1 MLIVETNYRNA
12 NTNYTNTNY
21 TNTNYTN
28 TNYINI
34 NTNYRKSSLNN
45 LKQKKSLNN
54 KLFVNMI
61 VNKNNSIK
69 SKENIR
75 KLFKI

>member
-1 MLIVETNYRNA
+1 MLIVETNY
-12 NTNYTNTNY
+12 TNNNY
-21 TNTNYTN
+21 PN

-34 NTNYRKSSLNN
+34 NTNTNTNYRNNSLNN
-45 LKQKKSLNN
+45 LKQKERLNN

>member
-1 MLIVETNYRNA
+1 MLIVETKYINNNYKN
-12 NTNYTNTNY
+12 N
-21 TNTNYTN
+21 N
-28 TNYINI
+28 TNYINT
-34 NTNYRKSSLNN
+34 NTNSNYRHNSLNN
-45 LKQKKSLNN
+45 LKQKETLNN

>member
-1 MLIVETNYRNA
+1 MLILE
-12 NTNYTNTNY
+12 
-21 TNTNYTN
+21 
-28 TNYINI
+28 TNYINNNYP
-34 NTNYRKSSLNN
+34 NTNYRKNNYNNTNYRNNSLNN
-45 LKQKKSLNN
+45 LKQKERLNN

>member
-1 MLIVETNYRNA
+1 MLIVETNYINNNYP
-12 NTNYTNTNY
+12 NTNYRNTNTNY
-21 TNTNYTN
+21 RNT
-28 TNYINI
+28 
-34 NTNYRKSSLNN
+34 NTNYRKNSLNN
-45 LKQKKSLNN
+45 LKQKERLNN

-61 VNKNNSIK
+61 VNKNNSVK

>member
-1 MLIVETNYRNA
+1 MLIIE
-12 NTNYTNTNY
+12 TNYTNTNY
-21 TNTNYTN
+21 TNYTN

-34 NTNYRKSSLNN
+34 NTNTNTNYRKNSLNN
-45 LKQKKSLNN
+45 LKKKERLNN

>member
-21 TNTNYTN
+21 
-28 TNYINI
+28 INI
-34 NTNYRKSSLNN
+34 NTNTNTNTNYRNNSLNN
-45 LKQKKSLNN
+45 LKQKETLNN

>member
-1 MLIVETNYRNA
+1 MLILETNYRN
-12 NTNYTNTNY
+12 
-21 TNTNYTN
+21 TN
-28 TNYINI
+28 TNYINN
-34 NTNYRKSSLNN
+34 NTNSNYRNNSLNN
-45 LKQKKSLNN
+45 LKQKETLNN

>member
-1 MLIVETNYRNA
+1 MLIVESNYRNTNTNYRN
-12 NTNYTNTNY
+12 TNTNY
-21 TNTNYTN
+21 RNN
-28 TNYINI
+28 
-34 NTNYRKSSLNN
+34 SLNN
-45 LKQKKSLNN
+45 LKQKETLNN

>member
-1 MLIVETNYRNA
+1 MLILE
-12 NTNYTNTNY
+12 
-21 TNTNYTN
+21 
-28 TNYINI
+28 TNYINNNYP
-34 NTNYRKSSLNN
+34 NTNYRKNNYNNTNYRNNSLNN
-45 LKQKKSLNN
+45 LKQKETLNN